1 MQEKKTRAGT
11 EDFEK
16 LISSNGYYVD
26 KTRFLRPLLEDTG
39 DVALF
44 TRPRRFGKTLTMTML
59 RDFLKVD
66 RENPGSTELQERLFK
81 GLEVMGDRELC
92 ERFMGQHPVLFITLK
107 DVAGENFADAVDR
120 LADSVSA
127 IANDFDFLQDSPEL
141 SEENKRVLGKLMNKD
156 ALLSEPTLGTLK
168 SSLSSLATMLFKHF
182 ARQAVVLVDEYD
194 VPLAKAQQMGY
205 HKRMATFYSSFM
217 SFLKLKNWDVGTR
230 LSKKGPP
237 IFKTVMTGCLR
248 VAKNQIFTG
257 ANNFTPHTVLSKGFS
272 SLFGFTPDE
281 VEAYLGAFGLSDCM
295 ELARENYDGYR
306 IGASELFCPWDVCN
320 FVHDALAARAEEGDG
335 AVISAGNYWSGS
347 ESTNTMAIKDYVR
360 TLSREDNQRLQDL
373 SDGREVEVEINDGMN
388 YDCLD
393 ERNAR
398 DMWSLLL
405 HTGYLTATRV
415 VSGDR
420 CVVRIPNLEIKECFD
435 KSIMASFEETV
446 RHGNS
451 GARLARALLSGDADS
466 ARRIIQD
473 LLKTYICLHALA
485 NRSRPEIFYETLL
498 STLLMACDGSE
509 ISNLKVEPE
518 SGDGYA
524 DIAFTSYGAD
534 QAVVIELKV
543 RRTDGSLTEAASEAV
558 RQIEERGYAQKF
570 IDSTDVETV
579 TAIGIAFCKRI
590 CRINAKLLKGGVDE
604 QDKV

>member
-66 RENPGSTELQERLFK
+66 RENPGSTELQERLFN
-81 GLEVMGDRELC
+81 GLEVMGDSELC
-92 ERFMGQHPVLFITLK
+92 ARFMGKHPVIFITLK
-107 DVAGENFADAVDR
+107 DVSGLNFAEAVD
-120 LADSVSA
+120 
-127 IANDFDFLQDSPEL
+127 
-141 SEENKRVLGKLMNKD
+141 
-156 ALLSEPTLGTLK
+156 
-168 SSLSSLATMLFKHF
+168 SLASTVADVASEFSFLLESQKLDDLEKRRLEAFIGMQDGLGSVPQVTLQKSILNLARMLYSHYGRK
-182 ARQAVVLVDEYD
+182 AVVLVDEYD
-194 VPLAKAQQMGY
+194 VPLAKAQRNGY
-205 HKRMATFYSSFM
+205 HARMAELYSKFLG
-217 SFLKLKNWDVGTR
+217 FLKKTSGID
-230 LSKKGPP
+230 P
-237 IFKTVMTGCLR
+237 ICKVVMTGCLR

-420 CVVRIPNLEIKECFD
+420 CVVKIPNLEIKECFD